1 MVVGAQAQ
9 AIDARVAVL
18 VDQVAHLVRE
28 LPALDEQARLGVRPG
43 RARVEVHRADE
54 QPRAVDHRHLGVQPA
69 KAEAEGSEQ
78 ADLATER
85 RTDLVELDAVP
96 RDLVGVRG
104 ADALPGRAELAAA
117 ALAFVEAVE
126 CDVPRHEQVSPFRDA
141 QVRRRDPALLE
152 RRDLLDEER
161 EVDDRPGA
169 EHADRV
175 RVEDAGRDEVQLEGA
190 LFVDDGVSGV
200 VAALVADDE
209 IRLLREE
216 VRDLAF
222 ALVAPLRSDD
232 GGHRHVTEC

>member
-1 MVVGAQAQ
+1 MRDTRAKGP
-9 AIDARVAVL
+9 L
-18 VDQVAHLVRE
+18 V
-28 LPALDEQARLGVRPG
+28 
-43 RARVEVHRADE
+43 
-54 QPRAVDHRHLGVQPA
+54 
-69 KAEAEGSEQ
+69 
-78 ADLATER
+78 
-85 RTDLVELDAVP
+85 TDLVELDAVP

-175 RVEDAGRDEVQLEGA
+175 RVEDAGRDEVELEGA

-216 VRDLAF
+216 VRDLAL

-232 GGHRHVTEC
+232 GGHRHVTGC